1 MASGAG
7 HPYTPIMVGRGY
19 VLCASVAGSHHA
31 SQLPPVTAAVHPRP
45 HVVRH
50 AAHRASP
57 TCPLESAAMRPRR
70 VPTARDISPTDTLSS
85 YRIWPVNATGNTLVA

>member
-31 SQLPPVTAAVHPRP
+31 SQLPPV
-45 HVVRH
+45 
-50 AAHRASP
+50 
-57 TCPLESAAMRPRR
+57 
-70 VPTARDISPTDTLSS
+70 
-85 YRIWPVNATGNTLVA
+85 